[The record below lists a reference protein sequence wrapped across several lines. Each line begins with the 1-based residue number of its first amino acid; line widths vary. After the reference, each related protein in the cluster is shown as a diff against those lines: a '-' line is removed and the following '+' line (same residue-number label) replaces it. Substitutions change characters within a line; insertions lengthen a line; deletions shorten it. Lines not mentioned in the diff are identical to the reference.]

1 MIKHPLVNALGIT
14 PSAADAKDQE
24 SILANRKPFERQHPL
39 AVIYADD
46 VTGPNDLAKPG
57 ASSWFKVSTERLESL
72 MLAIRTPTTRV
83 SVTDPK
89 VPSRELTREL
99 SWTGGFLDEV
109 RSARAEELTGA

>member
-83 SVTDPK
+83 AVTDPK
-89 VPSRELTREL
+89 GPSRALLREL
-99 SWTGGFLDEV
+99 YWRTEGRGGGKECV
-109 RSARAEELTGA
+109 SRCRYR